1 MLKKIKSESENRSMC
16 TANIVKEA
24 KDIFF
29 YQGTEELFLKNK
41 LKNVNEEKLPFLKQK
56 ITDLLN
62 IKNIHFLF
70 GSGISSGSI
79 PTMSGFIKKV
89 ENKLKQKDKK
99 TIKDIFNKL
108 KNNDANL
115 ESILGVLYSK
125 RAYQEGIGEED
136 KDIKRLIDLI
146 ENTIYEGIN
155 INIFGDKHKKTID
168 LYETFYQKITY
179 RNKDLSRV
187 NIFTTNNDLFNER
200 VLDKLNINYNN
211 GFGGGLDKYFNP
223 ARFGYTFSKRIEASV
238 EKYEPLDNMIYLYKL
253 HGSIN
258 WIEEEGNALFNI
270 KEVKIDEG
278 CKPNDKNVLIY
289 PNPLKQGKSLT
300 APYSDIIREFQRKL
314 LLQNSVLFVV
324 GYSFSDEHI
333 NNIIYQ
339 ALSTNSSLSIVI
351 FGDYSKKSIFKV
363 NDKRIY
369 KVYGEANGK
378 KIHYFEYIVNELI
391 PNLNEDKGENIL
403 KNFVDA
409 LNKEKEK
416 LKTEKNQKEA
426 K

>member
-1 MLKKIKSESENRSMC
+1 MCEAIRVEEKSNM
-16 TANIVKEA
+16 
-24 KDIFF
+24 FF
-29 YQGTEELFLKNK
+29 YQGTEELFSKNK
-41 LKNVNEEKLPFLKQK
+41 LDNDGKKLSFLKQK
-56 ITDLLN
+56 ITDFLN

-70 GSGISSGSI
+70 GSGVSSGSI
-79 PTMSGFIKKV
+79 PTMAGFIKKV

-99 TIKDIFNKL
+99 IIKDIFNKL

-125 RAYQEGIGEED
+125 RAYQEGVGEED
-136 KDIKRLIDLI
+136 EDTKRLIDLI
-146 ENTIYEGIN
+146 ESTMYEGIN
-155 INIFGDKHKKTID
+155 INIYGDKHKKTID

-179 RNKDLSRV
+179 RNKDFSRV

-258 WIEEEGNALFNI
+258 WIEEEGNSLFNI
-270 KEVKIDEG
+270 KEVKFDERY
-278 CKPNDKNVLIY
+278 KPNDKNVLIY

-369 KVYGEANGK
+369 KVYGEVK
-378 KIHYFEYIVNELI
+378 DEKIHYFEYIVNELI

>member
-1 MLKKIKSESENRSMC
+1 M
-16 TANIVKEA
+16 
-24 KDIFF
+24 
-29 YQGTEELFLKNK
+29 
-41 LKNVNEEKLPFLKQK
+41 
-56 ITDLLN
+56 
-62 IKNIHFLF
+62 
-70 GSGISSGSI
+70 
-79 PTMSGFIKKV
+79 
-89 ENKLKQKDKK
+89 
-99 TIKDIFNKL
+99 
-108 KNNDANL
+108 
-115 ESILGVLYSK
+115 
-125 RAYQEGIGEED
+125 
-136 KDIKRLIDLI
+136 LIDLI
-146 ENTIYEGIN
+146 ENTMYEGIN

-179 RNKDLSRV
+179 RNKDFSRV

-258 WIEEEGNALFNI
+258 WIEEEGNSLFNI
-270 KEVKIDEG
+270 KEVKIDERY
-278 CKPNDKNVLIY
+278 KPNDKNVLIY

-369 KVYGEANGK
+369 KVYGEVK
-378 KIHYFEYIVNELI
+378 DEKIHYFEYIVNELI

>member
-1 MLKKIKSESENRSMC
+1 MSDTIIQEIISM
-16 TANIVKEA
+16 K
-24 KDIFF
+24 F
-29 YQGTEELFLKNK
+29 YQGTEELFSKNK
-41 LKNVNEEKLPFLKQK
+41 LENDEQKLAFLKQK

-70 GSGISSGSI
+70 GSGVSSGSI
-79 PTMSGFIKKV
+79 PTMKEFISKV
-89 ENKLKQKDKK
+89 EE
-99 TIKDIFNKL
+99 KL
-108 KNNDANL
+108 KNEKKKRETFEKLRNNNSENL
-115 ESILGVLYSK
+115 EDILGVLYSK
-125 RAYQEGIGEED
+125 RAYQDGIKIED
-136 KDIKRLIDLI
+136 KATEGLIKII
-146 ENTIYEGIN
+146 ENTMFKEIN
-155 INIFGDKHKKTID
+155 VDIFDGSHEDAIK

-179 RNKDLSRV
+179 RSKDFSRV

-223 ARFGYTFSKRIEASV
+223 ARFSYTFSKKIEASI

-253 HGSIN
+253 HGSVN

-270 KEVKIDEG
+270 KEINIDKDY
-278 CKPNDKNVLIY
+278 KPDNKNVLIY

-314 LLQNSVLFVV
+314 LLQNSVLFVI
-324 GYSFSDEHI
+324 GYSFSDEHL

-351 FGDYSKKSIFKV
+351 FGNYADKSIFKI

-369 KVYGEANGK
+369 KIHGKDEMVVSDKDDDK
-378 KIHYFEYIVNELI
+378 KIHYFKYIVNELI
-391 PNLNEDKGENIL
+391 PNLNEDKHEEIL
-403 KNFVDA
+403 KSFVDA
-409 LNKEKEK
+409 LSKERKKEE
-416 LKTEKNQKEA
+416 TQP
-426 K
+426 

>member
-1 MLKKIKSESENRSMC
+1 MCEAIRVEEKSNM
-16 TANIVKEA
+16 
-24 KDIFF
+24 FF
-29 YQGTEELFLKNK
+29 YQGTEELFSKNK
-41 LKNVNEEKLPFLKQK
+41 LDNDGKKLSFLKQK
-56 ITDLLN
+56 ITDFLN

-70 GSGISSGSI
+70 GSGVSSGSI
-79 PTMSGFIKKV
+79 PTMAGFIRKV

-99 TIKDIFNKL
+99 IIKDFFNKL

-125 RAYQEGIGEED
+125 RVYQEGVGEED
-136 KDIKRLIDLI
+136 EDTKMLIDLI
-146 ENTIYEGIN
+146 ENTMYEGIN

-179 RNKDLSRV
+179 RNKDFSRV

-258 WIEEEGNALFNI
+258 WIEEEGNSLFNI
-270 KEVKIDEG
+270 KEVKIDERY
-278 CKPNDKNVLIY
+278 KPNDKNVLIY

-369 KVYGEANGK
+369 KVYGEVK
-378 KIHYFEYIVNELI
+378 DEKIHYFEYIVNELI

>member
-1 MLKKIKSESENRSMC
+1 MCEAIRVEEESNM
-16 TANIVKEA
+16 
-24 KDIFF
+24 FF
-29 YQGTEELFLKNK
+29 YQGTEELFSKNK
-41 LKNVNEEKLPFLKQK
+41 LNNDGEKISFLKQK
-56 ITDLLN
+56 ITDFLN

-70 GSGISSGSI
+70 GSGVSSGSI

-136 KDIKRLIDLI
+136 EDVKRLIDII
-146 ENTIYEGIN
+146 EKTMFEGIN
-155 INIFGDKHKKTID
+155 INIFEGKHKETID
-168 LYETFYQKITY
+168 LYETFYQTITY

-211 GFGGGLDKYFNP
+211 GFGGGLERYFNP
-223 ARFGYTFSKRIEASV
+223 ARFSYTFSKRVEASV
-238 EKYEPLDNMIYLYKL
+238 EKYEPLDNMVYLYKL

-258 WIEEEGNALFNI
+258 WIEEEGNSLFNI
-270 KEVKIDEG
+270 KEVKIDESY
-278 CKPNDKNVLIY
+278 KPNDKNVLIY

-339 ALSTNSSLSIVI
+339 ALSTNSSLSVVI
-351 FGDYSKKSIFKV
+351 FGNYSEKSIFKV

-378 KIHYFEYIVNELI
+378 KIHYFEYIVNELVS
-391 PNLNEDKGENIL
+391 NLN
-403 KNFVDA
+403 
-409 LNKEKEK
+409 
-416 LKTEKNQKEA
+416 
-426 K
+426 

>member
-1 MLKKIKSESENRSMC
+1 MCEAIRVEEKSNM
-16 TANIVKEA
+16 
-24 KDIFF
+24 FF
-29 YQGTEELFLKNK
+29 YQGTEELFSKNK
-41 LKNVNEEKLPFLKQK
+41 LDNDGKKLSFLKQK
-56 ITDLLN
+56 ITDFLN

-70 GSGISSGSI
+70 GSGVSSGSI
-79 PTMSGFIKKV
+79 PTMAGFIKKV

-99 TIKDIFNKL
+99 IIKDIFNKL

-125 RAYQEGIGEED
+125 RAYQEGVGEED
-136 KDIKRLIDLI
+136 EDTKRLIDLI
-146 ENTIYEGIN
+146 ENTMYEGIN
-155 INIFGDKHKKTID
+155 INIYGDKHKKTID

-179 RNKDLSRV
+179 RNKDFSRV

-258 WIEEEGNALFNI
+258 WIEEEGNSLFNI
-270 KEVKIDEG
+270 KEVKFDERY
-278 CKPNDKNVLIY
+278 KPNDKNVLIY

-369 KVYGEANGK
+369 KVYGEVK
-378 KIHYFEYIVNELI
+378 DEKIHYFEYIVNELI

>member
-1 MLKKIKSESENRSMC
+1 MCEAIRVEEESNM
-16 TANIVKEA
+16 
-24 KDIFF
+24 FF
-29 YQGTEELFLKNK
+29 YQGTEELFSKNK
-41 LKNVNEEKLPFLKQK
+41 LNNDGEKISFLKQK
-56 ITDLLN
+56 ITDFLN

-70 GSGISSGSI
+70 GSGVSSGSI

-136 KDIKRLIDLI
+136 EDVKRLIDII
-146 ENTIYEGIN
+146 EKTMFEGIN
-155 INIFGDKHKKTID
+155 INIFEGKHKETID
-168 LYETFYQKITY
+168 LYETFYQTITY

-211 GFGGGLDKYFNP
+211 GFGGGLERYFNP
-223 ARFGYTFSKRIEASV
+223 ARFSYTFSKRVEASV
-238 EKYEPLDNMIYLYKL
+238 EKYEPLDNMVYLYKL

-258 WIEEEGNALFNI
+258 WIEEEGNSLFNI
-270 KEVKIDEG
+270 KEVKIDESY
-278 CKPNDKNVLIY
+278 KPNDKNVLIY

-339 ALSTNSSLSIVI
+339 ALSTNSSLSVVI
-351 FGDYSKKSIFKV
+351 FGNYSEKSIFKV

-378 KIHYFEYIVNELI
+378 KIHYFEYIVNELVS
-391 PNLNEDKGENIL
+391 NLNKDKSENIL

-409 LNKEKEK
+409 LNNEKEK
-416 LKTEKNQKEA
+416 QKTEKSQRGA